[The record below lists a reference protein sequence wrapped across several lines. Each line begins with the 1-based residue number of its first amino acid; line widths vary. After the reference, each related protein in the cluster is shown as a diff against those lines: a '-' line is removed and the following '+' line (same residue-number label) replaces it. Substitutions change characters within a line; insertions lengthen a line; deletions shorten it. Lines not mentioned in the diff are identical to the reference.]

1 LKLARAR
8 EDRGPLS
15 HQSKARNPPDFPE
28 AAHAT
33 DDFSISVTAAPFLA
47 RKYAVQTPITPPPQT
62 ATRFGCGSMDDGGG
76 GGEEQWTGVVLVFLK
91 VCRSEERVKVV
102 GDGSDVANMV
112 GCRLFLLEM

>member
-1 LKLARAR
+1 
-8 EDRGPLS
+8 
-15 HQSKARNPPDFPE
+15 
-28 AAHAT
+28 
-33 DDFSISVTAAPFLA
+33 
-47 RKYAVQTPITPPPQT
+47 
-62 ATRFGCGSMDDGGG
+62 MDDGGG